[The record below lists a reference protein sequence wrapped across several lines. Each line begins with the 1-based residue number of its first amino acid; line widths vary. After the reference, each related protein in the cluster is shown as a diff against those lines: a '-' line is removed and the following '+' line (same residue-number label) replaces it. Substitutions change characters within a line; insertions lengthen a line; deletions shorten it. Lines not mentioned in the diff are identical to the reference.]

1 MIHKTIVALAAAAAL
16 GAAALA
22 PTVAAARPGHGDG
35 HRHDLHHP
43 RNHHHGHPHF
53 RAFRFY
59 GPAFA
64 SCWRWV
70 PTRFGYAKV
79 WVCG

>member
-1 MIHKTIVALAAAAAL
+1 MIRKTIVALAAAAAL
-16 GAAALA
+16 GTVTLA
-22 PTVAAARPGHGDG
+22 PTVASARPWNGHGV
-35 HRHDLHHP
+35 HHP
-43 RNHHHGHPHF
+43 RHHGHQGHHPHF
-53 RAFRFY
+53 RAFRFR
-59 GPAFA
+59 GPVFA

>member
-1 MIHKTIVALAAAAAL
+1 MIRKTIVALAAAAAL
-16 GAAALA
+16 GALALA
-22 PTVAAARPGHGDG
+22 PTAASARPWHGHGA
-35 HRHDLHHP
+35 HRHHH
-43 RNHHHGHPHF
+43 HHHGHPHF

-59 GPAFA
+59 GPVFA

>member
-1 MIHKTIVALAAAAAL
+1 MIRKTIVAFAAAAAI
-16 GAAALA
+16 GAVALA
-22 PTVAAARPGHGDG
+22 PTAASARPWHGHGY
-35 HRHDLHHP
+35 
-43 RNHHHGHPHF
+43 HHHDRGHGHGF
-53 RAFRFY
+53 RSFRFH
-59 GPAFA
+59 GPVFA

>member
-1 MIHKTIVALAAAAAL
+1 MIRKTIVALAAAAAI
-16 GAAALA
+16 GAVALA
-22 PTVAAARPGHGDG
+22 PIAASARFWHGHGF
-35 HRHDLHHP
+35 HHH
-43 RNHHHGHPHF
+43 HHHGHAHF
-53 RAFRFY
+53 RGFRFH
-59 GPAFA
+59 GPVFA